1 MIRAVALMLAIL
13 AAHPAFAFD
22 AQKETGIDPRLGA
35 TVPLDL
41 PFRDEHGKAVTL
53 RALAHGK
60 PMLLAPVVHNCP
72 NICGVTLAGLLAAVT
87 QQDLMPGRDFSIVAF
102 GIDPRERPQ
111 DAASSLDKLRQA
123 YPPLIVKA
131 VHGLTGPASSIAA
144 VTQSLG
150 YRYAWDQER
159 QQYAHAAAVAVLDSD
174 GRLSRWLYG
183 VAPDPTDLKLS
194 LVDAG
199 RHRIGTWTDQLLLLC
214 FHYDAATGRYSSL
227 TWTLLQAGSVIT
239 MLVLAGWI
247 GVALFRDRR
256 SARRAP

>member
-1 MIRAVALMLAIL
+1 MIRVLALMLAIV

-22 AQKETGIDPRLGA
+22 AQKKAGIDQRLGA
-35 TVPLDL
+35 VVPLDL
-41 PFRDEHGKAVTL
+41 PFRDERGTEVTL

-60 PMLLAPVVHNCP
+60 PMLLAPVVHDCP
-72 NICGVTLAGLLAAVT
+72 NICGVTLAGLLAAVDK
-87 QQDLMPGRDFSIVAF
+87 QDLAPGRDFSIVAF
-102 GIDPRERPQ
+102 GIDPREQPQ

-123 YPPLIVKA
+123 YPPSITSA
-131 VHGLTGPASSIAA
+131 VHGLTGPADSIAA

-150 YRYAWDQER
+150 YRYAWDQEL

-183 VAPDPTDLKLS
+183 VAPDPTDLKLA

-199 RHRIGTWTDQLLLLC
+199 RHQIGTWTDQLLLLC
-214 FHYDAATGRYSSL
+214 YHYDAATGRYGSL
-227 TWTLLQAGSVIT
+227 IWTLLQAGSVIT
-239 MLVLAGWI
+239 VIALTGWI
-247 GVALFRDRR
+247 AVTLLRDRR

>member
-1 MIRAVALMLAIL
+1 MIRALALVLAML
-13 AAHPAFAFD
+13 AAHPALAFD
-22 AQKETGIDPRLGA
+22 AQKEAGIDPRLGA
-35 TVPLDL
+35 DVPIDL
-41 PFRDEHGKAVTL
+41 PFRDEHGTEVTL

-72 NICGVTLAGLLAAVT
+72 NLCGVTLAGLLAAVDK
-87 QQDLMPGRDFSIVAF
+87 QDLVPGRDFSIVAF
-102 GIDPRERPQ
+102 GIDPREQSQ

-123 YPPLIVKA
+123 YPPLIVNA
-131 VHGLTGPASSIAA
+131 VHGLTGPADSTAA

-150 YRYAWDQER
+150 YRYAWDEEL

-183 VAPDPTDLKLS
+183 VSPDPTDLKLA

-199 RHRIGTWTDQLLLLC
+199 RHQIGTWTDQLLLLC

-227 TWTLLQAGSVIT
+227 IRTLLQAGSIVTII
-239 MLVLAGWI
+239 MLAGWI
-247 GVALFRDRR
+247 GVALLRDRQ